1 MEEHEVPGMLPW
13 AQQVS
18 IYVPSPFY
26 NPSNWVGDPFFH
38 FHGQGS

>member
-1 MEEHEVPGMLPW
+1 
-13 AQQVS
+13 
-18 IYVPSPFY
+18 VPSPFY